1 MQTKH
6 EEKVTIGRKF
16 TYILVI
22 WYFWLTVNA
31 LIVIFIAVQI
41 GAYIVAELIVQI
53 GIHAAAM
60 N

>member
-1 MQTKH
+1 MQTKN
-6 EEKVTIGRKF
+6 EEKGTIGKKF

-22 WYFWLTVNA
+22 WYFWLTVNT

-53 GIHAAAM
+53 GIHAAAI